1 MRNKFVELKL
11 TEDRLHWILII
22 PRAINNP
29 IEDVLMRSSSSSIIL
44 AAAMSS
50 EQNHFI
56 LVKY

>member
-1 MRNKFVELKL
+1 MRNKIVEIKL
-11 TEDRLHWILII
+11 REDRLHWILI
-22 PRAINNP
+22 INNP
-29 IEDVLMRSSSSSIIL
+29 IEDVLMRSSSSIIL